1 VENLSHTLTGWAL
14 GEAGLKE
21 RTRFANATLMI
32 AANLPDLDV
41 LVYATSTSPISFRRG
56 WTHGL
61 LAQAVLPLALT
72 AVMALVARLRP
83 EKGAGLIFT
92 NDEKISPAPFSIGW
106 TLLLACIGVESHVFL
121 DFLNNYGVRLLAPFD
136 WRWFYGDALFIADPW
151 LWLTLGG
158 GVWLAKRRREP
169 QPARVGVLVAAC
181 YLAVMLTSAQAAREV
196 VATTWTHTRG
206 AAPKA
211 LMVGPRPLTPFT
223 RDVIVDAG
231 DHYET
236 GTFSWLDRTVSFDA
250 TGTPKNAGNPAVKQ
264 AMRTP
269 PIKAFLVWARFP
281 FWVTLGERRGQQS
294 FGTRVIVGDMRFAGF
309 GPLKVVGD
317 RARFT
322 ASTVVPGTT
331 ETTKTK

>member
-14 GEAGLKE
+14 GEAGLKQ

-32 AANLPDLDV
+32 AANLPDVDV
-41 LVYATSTSPISFRRG
+41 LVYATSTSPIAFRRG

-61 LAQAVLPLALT
+61 LAQVLLPIALT
-72 AVMALVARLRP
+72 AVMAIVARLKRRP
-83 EKGAGLIFT
+83 VADREHTDPVA
-92 NDEKISPAPFSIGW
+92 FSWAW
-106 TLLLACIGVESHVFL
+106 TLLLASIGVESHVFM

-158 GVWLAKRRREP
+158 GIWLAKRRRAP

-181 YLAVMLTSAQAAREV
+181 YMAVMLTSAQAAREV
-196 VATTWTHTRG
+196 VATTWTHARG

-211 LMVGPRPLTPFT
+211 LMVGPRPLTPLT

-250 TGTPKNAGNPAVKQ
+250 TGTPKNAGNPAVKR
-264 AMRTP
+264 AMAAP
-269 PIKAFLVWARFP
+269 PIEAFLTWARFP
-281 FWVTLGERRGQQS
+281 FWVTLGERRGQQVL
-294 FGTRVIVGDMRFAGF
+294 GTRVIVGDMRFAGF
-309 GPLKVVGD
+309 GPLRVVGD

-322 ASTVVPGTT
+322 ASTLVGAAAAA
-331 ETTKTK
+331 TTK

>member
-1 VENLSHTLTGWAL
+1 MDNICHTLTGAAL
-14 GEAGLKE
+14 GEAGLKA
-21 RTRFANATLMI
+21 RTRFGNATLMI

-41 LVYATSTSPISFRRG
+41 LVYATSASPIAFRRG

-61 LAQAVLPLALT
+61 LAQLLLPIALT
-72 AVMALVARLRP
+72 AVMWLVDRLPRRTPPARSDS
-83 EKGAGLIFT
+83 A
-92 NDEKISPAPFSIGW
+92 SPPLHVGW
-106 TLLLACIGVESHVFL
+106 LLLLSYIGVGSHVFL

-269 PIKAFLVWARFP
+269 PIEAFLAWARFP